1 VKIKEDVMQMEERKL
16 KRDEMFDCIGIGIGP
31 YNLSLAA
38 LMDERTELN
47 VKFFDKTPEFQWHP
61 GMLIDLTDLQV
72 PFIADLVTFANPQS
86 KYSYLNYLHT
96 HNRLYK
102 FFFFHK
108 FEMPRQEYNDYARWV
123 VKQLPQCQFHSEV
136 IGVEDAG
143 DHFKLIVD
151 NRLTD
156 EREVYRAKHVVM
168 GTGSKPLILE
178 SMDGLPAGDVH
189 HTSRYL
195 FHKESTLESSSITII
210 GSGQSAAEVF
220 YDLLKEQRDHTYK
233 LTWLTRSEG
242 ILQLES
248 SKLGQEFFAP
258 DYVDYFHGLSF
269 EKRVNA
275 LKTLDQLR
283 NGIDPDTLNNI
294 YNVLYN
300 HTVSENAPDI
310 TIQPL
315 TEVQKISRRDHQYVL
330 NCHQWQKDKEF
341 THLSEKVILATGYV
355 PNIPSWFDEALG
367 DKIVWEDE
375 KRFKVTRDYKL
386 MFHEKKDRG
395 HHFYTLTNLEHSHG
409 AGATNLGLAVDRNIA
424 IINDIT
430 GMEVYKVQRNT
441 IFSQFSMDDP
451 S

>member
-1 VKIKEDVMQMEERKL
+1 MKKA
-16 KRDEMFDCIGIGIGP
+16 EMFDCIGIGIGP

-38 LMDERTELN
+38 LMDEKTELK

-143 DHFKLIVD
+143 DHFEVIVD

-156 EREVYRAKHVVM
+156 EREVVHAKHVVM
-168 GTGSKPLILE
+168 GTGSKPLILDG
-178 SMDGLPAGDVH
+178 MKGLPAEDVH
-189 HTSRYL
+189 HTSSYL
-195 FHKESTLESSSITII
+195 FHKGSTLESSSITII

-220 YDLLKEQRDHTYK
+220 YDLLKEQRDHPYK

-258 DYVDYFHGLSF
+258 DYVDYFHGLPF
-269 EKRVNA
+269 EKRVDT

-294 YNVLYN
+294 YNILYN
-300 HTVSENAPDI
+300 HTVSGNAPDI

-315 TEVQKISRRDHQYVL
+315 TEVKKIRRGDFQYVL
-330 NCHQWQKDKEF
+330 SCHQWQEDKEF
-341 THLSEKVILATGYV
+341 SHLSEKVILATGYV

-367 DKIVWEDE
+367 GKIVWEDE

-386 MFHEKKDRG
+386 VFDEEKERG

-430 GMEVYKVQRNT
+430 GEEVYKVQRNT

>member
-1 VKIKEDVMQMEERKL
+1 ME
-16 KRDEMFDCIGIGIGP
+16 RDEILDCIGIGIGP

-38 LMDERTELN
+38 LMDEKTDLK
-47 VKFFDKTPEFQWHP
+47 VKFFDKTPEFQWYP

-86 KYSYLNYLHT
+86 RYSYLNYLHT

-123 VKQLPQCQFHSEV
+123 VKQLPHCQFHSEV
-136 IGVEDAG
+136 IGVKDTG
-143 DHFKLIVD
+143 DYFEVEVR
-151 NRLTD
+151 NGLTD
-156 EREVYRAKHVVM
+156 ECEVYKAKHVVM
-168 GTGSKPLILE
+168 GTGSKPLILDGME
-178 SMDGLPAGDVH
+178 GLPPEDVH
-189 HTSRYL
+189 HTSSYL

-220 YDLLKEQRDHTYK
+220 HDLLKEQRDHPYK
-233 LTWLTRSEG
+233 LTWMTRSEG

-269 EKRVNA
+269 EKRLEA

-283 NGIDPDTLNNI
+283 NGIDMDTLNNI
-294 YNVLYN
+294 YNILY
-300 HTVSENAPDI
+300 HHSVSEDAPDI
-310 TIQPL
+310 VIQPL
-315 TEVQKISRRDHQYVL
+315 TEVNKVRQEEEGYVL
-330 NCHQWQKDKEF
+330 DCRQWQEEREF
-341 THLSEKVILATGYV
+341 SYVSGKVILATGYV
-355 PNIPSWFDEALG
+355 PNIPSWFDDAFG
-367 DKIVWEDE
+367 DEIVWEDD
-375 KRFKVTRDYKL
+375 KRFKVSRDYKL
-386 MFHEKKDRG
+386 VFKNGAERS

-409 AGATNLGLAVDRNIA
+409 AGATNLGLSVDRNIA

-430 GMEVYKVQRNT
+430 GKEVYKVQRNT
-441 IFSQFSMDDP
+441 IFSQFSMGD
-451 S
+451 SE

>member
-1 VKIKEDVMQMEERKL
+1 MEVSRL
-16 KRDEMFDCIGIGIGP
+16 KKDEMFDCIGIGIGP

-38 LMDERTELN
+38 LMDEKTELK

-61 GMLIDLTDLQV
+61 GMLINLTDLQV

-123 VKQLPQCQFHSEV
+123 VKQLPHCQFHSEV
-136 IGVEDAG
+136 IGVEDKG
-143 DHFKLIVD
+143 DHYGVIVD

-168 GTGSKPLILE
+168 GTGSKPLILGG
-178 SMDGLPAGDVH
+178 MDGLPSKDVH

-195 FHKESTLESSSITII
+195 FHKDSTMESSSITII

-220 YDLLKEQRDHTYK
+220 YDLLKEQRDHPYK

-269 EKRVNA
+269 EKRLNA

-283 NGIDPDTLNNI
+283 NGIDMDTLNNI
-294 YNVLYN
+294 YNILYN
-300 HTVSENAPDI
+300 HSVSENAPDI
-310 TIQPL
+310 VIQPL
-315 TEVQKISRRDHQYVL
+315 TEVNKIRQEENQYVL
-330 NCHQWQKDKEF
+330 SCHQWQEDKEF
-341 THLSEKVILATGYV
+341 SYLSGKVILATGYV
-355 PNIPSWFDEALG
+355 PNIPAWFDEELG

-375 KRFKVTRDYKL
+375 KRFKVSRDYKL
-386 MFHEKKDRG
+386 VFKDEAVRS

-430 GMEVYKVQRNT
+430 GEEVYKAQRNT
-441 IFSQFSMDDP
+441 IFSQFSMDEP